1 MKNATFFILRQFF
14 SKLST
19 KLSTLSTILFYC
31 MCTISPYFRFPEFM
45 LYSSHAKK
53 VTIVGNIVMNTI
65 TINTDQKLSATV
77 VPNLF
82 IDRYMPAANG
92 AYVKVYLYL
101 LRCLSG
107 SGEYF
112 SLSSAADALDETEKD
127 ILRALSYW
135 EKCRVLDLSRTGD
148 AISGITLLEL
158 EQNTTETPDGSR
170 ATGTLISLE
179 KHRRDMQSSSEKE
192 PENDLYE
199 RPSYTDA
206 ELERLREKSDL
217 TFVLNAVELY
227 LERLL
232 TPQDINL
239 VAFLQERLG
248 FSTDLIL
255 HLYEYCISKN
265 KKKCEYIEK
274 VAVSW
279 HKDGI
284 DSVEKAQEHSLV
296 YDACFSA
303 VNKGFSLGRLPIGP
317 ERDYVKKWSNYHFA
331 PQIIEEA
338 CNRTILNIG
347 KPDFKYADRI
357 LESWHTSGV
366 STLADILALD
376 AGHEKRTKTT
386 DSARPMTAMTKS
398 AGNYNNYPQR
408 QYTDDELLDLERR
421 LLQM

>member
-1 MKNATFFILRQFF
+1 
-14 SKLST
+14 
-19 KLSTLSTILFYC
+19 
-31 MCTISPYFRFPEFM
+31 
-45 LYSSHAKK
+45 
-53 VTIVGNIVMNTI
+53 MNTI
-65 TINTDQKLSATV
+65 TINTDRKFSATV

-82 IDRYMPAANG
+82 IDRYMPSANG

-107 SGEYF
+107 SGDAF
-112 SLSSAADALDETEKD
+112 SISSAADAVDETEKD

-135 EKCRVLDLSRTGD
+135 EKCHVLSLTRIGD

-158 EQNTTETPDGSR
+158 NHDMAETSEVR

-179 KHRRDMQSSSEKE
+179 KHRRDMQSPAEKDSAE
-192 PENDLYE
+192 DLYK
-199 RPSYTDA
+199 RPVYTEA
-206 ELERLREKSDL
+206 ELEKLRSKSDL
-217 TFVLNAVELY
+217 SFVLNAVELY

-239 VAFLQERLG
+239 VAYLQEGLH
-248 FSTDLIL
+248 FSADLIL

-274 VAVSW
+274 VAISW

-284 DSVEKAQEHSLV
+284 DTVAKAQEYSLT
-296 YDACFSA
+296 YDACFNA

-317 ERDYVKKWSNYHFA
+317 ERDFVKKWSSYGLS

-357 LESWHTSGV
+357 IESWHSSGV
-366 STLADILALD
+366 TSMADIKALD
-376 AGHEKRTKTT
+376 AGHERQSKAAEPARTL
-386 DSARPMTAMTKS
+386 TAMTKS
-398 AGNYNNYPQR
+398 AGNYNSYPQR
-408 QYTDDELLDLERR
+408 QYSGEELSDLEKR